1 MSVSNLYIPNNE
13 TIYCKKLFV
22 DDIDI
27 STLEIDN
34 IIVDNATVLTQITTP
49 HINSGTS
56 VFNTVGTINLDAVN
70 GTIGTLD
77 STTATINTLTST
89 TATIN
94 TLSSTTANID
104 TINALVVNAQTG
116 NMGTINAQT
125 INGLNITTEA
135 LSSQTFTSDSASI
148 NDLTVNNSLTVP
160 SLTTPTINCTNMN
173 ASNNITVGNTATINT
188 LNVNTTVTA
197 PNVNTN
203 NITAPNGNIS
213 GLACSNI
220 NTTNITATNANLDTI
235 SGTNLTYTNGNIDQA
250 NGSNLSY
257 GIGNIGDITG
267 ANLYYDV
274 GYIPTLST
282 KELTIYSSLVSCP
295 NATVDNLTV
304 NNAFNGTDINLSGTM
319 TSANTRTDTIN
330 TVSGSGT
337 ISIYRPLSLPNI
349 LGTSGL
355 GYYTYTAGTLNVT
368 GCFTTTIDYYAVRVG
383 NMITVHVRCFP
394 ATTNAVSTNIMI
406 LTGFQSQYFPTIG
419 TANGICLV
427 NSGAGPAAGSY
438 KFLTSG
444 QLNIYGN
451 TAFGNFFAGLPC
463 GLAGSATE
471 YASFN
476 FITNN

>member
-1 MSVSNLYIPNNE
+1 MSVQNLLKKNNYE
-13 TIYCKKLFV
+13 LFCKKITV
-22 DDIDI
+22 DEY
-27 STLEIDN
+27 EIDTIVVDN
-34 IIVDNATVLTQITTP
+34 IVVNNATVLTQVTTP

-56 VFNTVGTINLDAVN
+56 VFNTVGTIDLDAVN

-77 STTATINTLTST
+77 SNTATIDN
-89 TATIN
+89 
-94 TLSSTTANID
+94 
-104 TINALVVNAQTG
+104 
-116 NMGTINAQT
+116 
-125 INGLNITTEA
+125 
-135 LSSQTFTSDSASI
+135 
-148 NDLTVNNSLTVP
+148 LTVNNSLTVP

-203 NITAPNGNIS
+203 NITSPNGNIS
-213 GLACSNI
+213 GLTCSSI
-220 NTTNITATNANLDTI
+220 NTTNINANTASLDNI
-235 SGTNLTYTNGNIDQA
+235 SGSNLSYTTGYIDQA

-304 NNAFNGTDINLSGTM
+304 NNSFTAAQLQTPDLRADYVRSYSVGKTTFQENVVVDTQLNCPLIGADIIQTNGAGTITMANNVLGSNINLSGAM
-319 TSANTRTDTIN
+319 TAANTRTDTIN
-330 TVSGSGT
+330 TVAGTGT
-337 ISIYRPLSLPNI
+337 ISIFRPLSLPNI

-383 NMITVHVRCFP
+383 NMITVHVRCFA

-427 NSGAGPAAGSY
+427 NSGAGPVAGSY

-451 TAFGNFFAGLPC
+451 TAFGNFNTGLPC